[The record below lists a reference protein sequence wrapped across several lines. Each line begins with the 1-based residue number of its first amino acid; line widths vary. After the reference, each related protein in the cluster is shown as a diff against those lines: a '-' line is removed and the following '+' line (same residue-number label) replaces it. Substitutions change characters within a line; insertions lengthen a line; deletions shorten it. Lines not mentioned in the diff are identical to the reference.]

1 MIDPGEG
8 TVVFVVASDGMTL
21 GLVQSAK
28 EGASGHCR
36 AGVDIAPRPNW
47 HGRGLSGGT
56 VRILVGYLVQQRG
69 HHWTTIDPAAH
80 DHHAIRSYGR
90 VGCRAVGVMRQYE
103 RGTNGTR
110 HDALLMDLLRDE
122 FT

>member
-8 TVVFVVASDGMTL
+8 TVVLVVASDGMTI
-21 GLVQSAK
+21 GLVQSA
-28 EGASGHCR
+28 EERASDHRR
-36 AGVDIAPRPNW
+36 AGVDIAPHPNW
-47 HGRGLSGGT
+47 HGRGLSGDT
-56 VRILVGYLVQQRG
+56 VRILVRYLVQQRG
-69 HHWTTIDPAAH
+69 HRRTTIDPAAH

-90 VGCRAVGVMRQYE
+90 VGCRPVDVVGQYE
-103 RGTNGTR
+103 RGTNGTW